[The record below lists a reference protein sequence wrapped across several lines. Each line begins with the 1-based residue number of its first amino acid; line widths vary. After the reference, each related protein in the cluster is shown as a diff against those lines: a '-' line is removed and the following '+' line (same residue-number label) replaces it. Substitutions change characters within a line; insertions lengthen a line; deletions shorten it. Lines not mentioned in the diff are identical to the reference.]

1 MKSLLFWPVRIDFF
15 FFQEKNAL
23 EEISAAANQNVLK
36 MEMTL
41 EDNDSEIRRLKEEI
55 GVLKT
60 QVADLTK
67 QASKS
72 GDAEKAKQ
80 ELSDAK
86 AKIATLEKTISQL
99 KVFFLFA
106 FW

>member
-1 MKSLLFWPVRIDFF
+1 MIF